1 MKNTGF
7 LSLALHGVRT
17 AATSLAVLQ
26 MSAGQVLAAAP
37 VAVTAPPFGGLWNS
51 GADKS
56 GSTATPIQHV
66 IVIIGENRSFDH
78 VYATYVPK
86 NGQTVSNLLS
96 KGIVN
101 ADGTP
106 GPNYA
111 LTSQDAALDTTTY
124 SISPFIKTGYRNI
137 PPPGTGG
144 APTVASDT

>member
-1 MKNTGF
+1 MR
-7 LSLALHGVRT
+7 LHAVDLKACLLRGKQ
-17 AATSLAVLQ
+17 SLAVLLALQ
-26 MSAGQVLAAAP
+26 WMAGVPTSANAQSP
-37 VAVTAPPFGGLWNS
+37 V
-51 GADKS
+51 
-56 GSTATPIQHV
+56 TPIQHV

-78 VYATYVPK
+78 VFATYVPK
-86 NGQTVSNLLS
+86 TGQTVSNLLS

-101 ADGTP
+101 ANGTP

-111 LTSQDAALDTTTY
+111 LTTQDAALDTTTY